1 MSRRVA
7 MKFSGH
13 PDSENISIEE
23 PAGTITCRDH
33 HAIVTCERFIN
44 MQYGNSSAMSLDE
57 PTGCIVTRPKQSL
70 VSVKHFIMNPQY
82 ASKGGSV
89 DDPCFTLIASMNKRP
104 PYLVT
109 TESGEV
115 AIEIYETDSP
125 MTAKIKEFMA
135 MYGIVDIK
143 VRMFKVEEL
152 LQIQGF
158 PKNYVLLGNQED
170 KQKFIGN
177 AVEVNMA
184 RALCESLAA
193 AVL

>member
-1 MSRRVA
+1 MTPRARLLLAGNRLGLAKVVFLS
-7 MKFSGH
+7 KQFSGH
-13 PDSENISIEE
+13 PDSKNISIDE

-33 HAIVTCERFIN
+33 HAIVSCERFIS

-104 PYLVT
+104 PYPVT

-115 AIEIYETDSP
+115 AIEIYDTDSP
-125 MTAKIKEFMA
+125 MTVGIKEFMA
-135 MYGIVDIK
+135 MYSIVDIK

-158 PKNYVLLGNQED
+158 PKNYVLLGNQGGQT
-170 KQKFIGN
+170 KIH
-177 AVEVNMA
+177 
-184 RALCESLAA
+184 R
-193 AVL
+193 

>member
-1 MSRRVA
+1 
-7 MKFSGH
+7 
-13 PDSENISIEE
+13 
-23 PAGTITCRDH
+23 
-33 HAIVTCERFIN
+33 

-115 AIEIYETDSP
+115 AIEIYDTDSP
-125 MTAKIKEFMA
+125 MTVRIKEFMA
-135 MYGIVDIK
+135 MYSIVDIK

-184 RALCESLAA
+184 RALCESLAS
-193 AVL
+193 AV